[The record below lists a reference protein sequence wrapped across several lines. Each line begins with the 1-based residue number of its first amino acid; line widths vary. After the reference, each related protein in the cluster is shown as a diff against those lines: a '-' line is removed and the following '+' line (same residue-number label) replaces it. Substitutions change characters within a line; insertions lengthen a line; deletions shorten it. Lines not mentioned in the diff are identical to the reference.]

1 MDQRIATEKP
11 VAARNA
17 AIAGLVTLGVALGI
31 GRFVYTPILPLMVEA
46 LHWSRFTAGLV
57 ASANFAGYLAG
68 ALLAA
73 GKLPG
78 ARRAWL
84 FGALAASAATTGAM
98 GLVHA
103 VPALLA
109 LRFAGGAASAI
120 ALIVASAMVME
131 RLAKEEQPEL
141 SAVLFA
147 GVGCGIAVSAALV
160 SALRTVAAGWTAL
173 WWASG
178 GLSLVGT
185 IAVAMLLPGDGPQGT
200 EVRSGRKAGETRAL
214 LPLVLAYG
222 LFGFGYVI
230 TATFLVAI
238 VRGSAALRPLEPV
251 VWIVFGLAA
260 VPSVALWV
268 WVARGV
274 GLSRGY
280 ALACLVEAVGVAVSV
295 AWRSMAGVFLASA
308 LVGGTSMGLTALGLM
323 RGRLFG
329 GGDATRVLA
338 VMTSAFGV
346 GQIVGPSFAGALYDR
361 LGSFGA
367 PSAVAAGALVLA
379 AVLTGVQRRD

>member
-1 MDQRIATEKP
+1 MGRRVAVEKS
-11 VAARNA
+11 ASALQA
-17 AIAGLVTLGVALGI
+17 AIAGLLTLGVAVGI

-68 ALLAA
+68 ALFAA

-78 ARRAWL
+78 SRRRWL
-84 FGALAASAATTGAM
+84 LGALVVSAATTAAM
-98 GLVHA
+98 GSVHA
-103 VPALLA
+103 MPAFLA

-120 ALIVASAMVME
+120 ALIVASAVVME
-131 RLAKEEQPEL
+131 RLAQAGRAEL
-141 SAVLFA
+141 SSLLFA
-147 GVGCGIAVSAALV
+147 GIGCGIAVSAALV
-160 SALRTVAAGWTAL
+160 SGLRVAGTGWAAL

-178 GLSLVGT
+178 GLSLLGA
-185 IAVAMLLPGDGPQGT
+185 IAVAMLLPGDGPQGA
-200 EVRSGRKAGETRAL
+200 EVRSGRRAGAARGL
-214 LPLVLAYG
+214 LPLVVAYG

-238 VRGSAALRPLEPV
+238 VRGSATLRPLEPV

-260 VPSVALWV
+260 VPSVAV
-268 WVARGV
+268 WVRVSQAV

-295 AWRSMAGVFLASA
+295 AWRSMAGIFLASV
-308 LVGGTSMGLTALGLM
+308 LVGGTFMGLTALGLM

-329 GGDATRVLA
+329 ARDATRVLA

-361 LGSFGA
+361 LGSFGG
-367 PSAVAAGALVLA
+367 PSAVAVGALVLA
-379 AVLTGVQRRD
+379 AVLTGVQGRD